1 MENYVNENTDF
12 FNFQDDKFFT
22 FQLICCFYFRYR
34 LVRHT
39 WNLNVNESLSLDAT
53 CTLNSA
59 LSHDLGID
67 LYVKNQNQ
75 VHHALV
81 TEIFLSDLTLFCPTY
96 KFISNSIKCELDF
109 FYSWIMKFIFNA
121 RSVLTFRFT
130 KSWIQSCCDSKQRF
144 TN

>member
-1 MENYVNENTDF
+1 MTF
-12 FNFQDDKFFT
+12 PQ
-22 FQLICCFYFRYR
+22 FQLVFSHAHTRALFISLSRYR

-53 CTLNSA
+53 CTLNNAS
-59 LSHDLGID
+59 SYDLGID

-96 KFISNSIKCELDF
+96 KFIPNSIKC
-109 FYSWIMKFIFNA
+109 KFDIEKYNLIVIIIIIFLGSQAHMN
-121 RSVLTFRFT
+121 
-130 KSWIQSCCDSKQRF
+130 
-144 TN
+144 

>member
-1 MENYVNENTDF
+1 MRHLPSKHQGITKIQSIVSCYFSRLRLFHLNFNYF
-12 FNFQDDKFFT
+12 FCFF
-22 FQLICCFYFRYR
+22 FFRYR

-53 CTLNSA
+53 CTLNNAS
-59 LSHDLGID
+59 SHDLGID

-96 KFISNSIKCELDF
+96 KFIPDSIKC
-109 FYSWIMKFIFNA
+109 KFGIIDH
-121 RSVLTFRFT
+121 T
-130 KSWIQSCCDSKQRF
+130 
-144 TN
+144 